1 MTFELEADGMHFY
14 CSSPAVTR
22 KLVERGA
29 RLVDPEKTEA
39 LRRVIEAADPQDEDG
54 AGTPPPRA

>member
-14 CSSPAVTR
+14 CSSPAITQ

-29 RLVDPEKTEA
+29 KLVDPEKTED
-39 LRRVIEAADPQDEDG
+39 LRRAIES
-54 AGTPPPRA
+54 AGPPTPRA

>member
-14 CSSPAVTR
+14 CSSPALTR

-29 RLVDPEKTEA
+29 RLIDPEKTED
-39 LRRVIEAADPQDEDG
+39 LRRAIGSAGPEDEAADV
-54 AGTPPPRA
+54 TPPPRV

>member
-14 CSSPAVTR
+14 CSSPAITR

-29 RLVDPEKTEA
+29 RLIDPEKTED
-39 LRRVIEAADPQDEDG
+39 LRRAIESASPQDEVG
-54 AGTPPPRA
+54 AGTPPPRV